1 MSDKTVWRYCAR
13 DFTANEIELIRTLA
27 ASGVSRTKLSRI
39 LCEKLQWRK
48 PDGGLKDM
56 SARVALLRMHR
67 DGLIELPPPLRNNTR
82 RGRIKPL
89 EHSAAADPPPALR
102 SIPDNLDA
110 VQPLHFQVVTGTP
123 AWKAVERVCRTL
135 SLPWLFTFAGC
146 SDALCDTQLC
156 R

>member
-110 VQPLHFQVVTGTP
+110 VRPLHFQVVTQWHLLKEISP
-123 AWKAVERVCRTL
+123 
-135 SLPWLFTFAGC
+135 FT
-146 SDALCDTQLC
+146 
-156 R
+156 